1 MSQIV
6 SATHFV
12 QMNLAELIRVIGED
26 EVKSILSSFMCPLNQ
41 DVEDFLR
48 NKAIVFSARS
58 FAKTNLVFWET
69 DDRSTRELVGYYAIT
84 SKVIRVERGSVNSKE
99 ARKLREHGIFDDR
112 TNQYMVS
119 APLIGQLG
127 KNFANGNDCLVS
139 GSDLLQMAIEKV
151 RLIQNEVGGRF
162 VYLECEDEEKL
173 IHFYEK
179 NKFKVFGKR
188 QLDGDET
195 NIKGKYLIQ
204 MFCML

>member
-173 IHFYEK
+173 IHFTRKINSRCSEK
-179 NKFKVFGKR
+179 GNWMVTKLISK
-188 QLDGDET
+188 E
-195 NIKGKYLIQ
+195 NI
-204 MFCML
+204 